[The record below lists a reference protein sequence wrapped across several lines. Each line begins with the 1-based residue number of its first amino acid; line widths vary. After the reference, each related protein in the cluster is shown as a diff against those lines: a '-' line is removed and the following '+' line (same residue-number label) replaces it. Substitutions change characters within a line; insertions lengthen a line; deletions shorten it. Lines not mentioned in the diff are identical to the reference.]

1 MPLDTDA
8 TAPTRSSASAAAL
21 NVAQTQDGPELGELA
36 SVPHAQ
42 ELGELGELE
51 ADADDAG
58 LRHHHHHHRHYSS
71 SSRTHISALRP
82 DLLSSGSQQVP
93 GSPSISSGSPSPPQ
107 LLRRDGKKF
116 VGCSP
121 FEDYELTTKLG
132 EGTFGEVHKA
142 IHKATGAQVALK
154 RVLMHNEKEGLP
166 ITAIREIKLLKS
178 LNHPNI
184 VPLSDMLVRHEV
196 QGQNLAP
203 SVYMV
208 FPYMAHDLTG
218 LLENPTVHLRPEHI
232 KLYLR
237 QLLEGTAYLHASRV
251 MHRDMKA
258 SNLLIDNEGRLYIAD
273 FGLARSFNPD
283 DRKDMTKCVVTRWYR
298 PPELLLGER
307 KYSTAIDM
315 WGIGC
320 IFAEMLVG
328 KPVFQGST
336 DLNQIEQVMRI
347 CGSPHDSLW
356 PGWRDMPDCKQVD
369 EFASYPRRVREE
381 FARFGD
387 DAVDLLDQLLQL
399 DPRRRPDAVAALN
412 HRLFFT
418 APFPARFEDMP
429 KFEHSH
435 EFDRRK
441 QRQQQRQQ
449 QQQSSHLSAGHQPA
463 NLQHPPPVPP
473 PVPPHA
479 PPHHQISQRSHQQQP
494 PPHPSHISS
503 PTRRGRDSSR
513 GAWRDDSYTR
523 PSRND
528 GYRDS
533 SNRDHS
539 SRRSYNHSHGHS
551 HGHSNNRPS
560 ASRSNNT
567 RHPYSRNTG
576 GGGTDA
582 GWRRDS

>member
-1 MPLDTDA
+1 MDRD
-8 TAPTRSSASAAAL
+8 AAAPS
-21 NVAQTQDGPELGELA
+21 NRAAAAMAVRAQDGPELGELA
-36 SVPHAQ
+36 SVPQ
-42 ELGELGELE
+42 VEELGELGELE
-51 ADADDAG
+51 PDAADAE
-58 LRHHHHHHRHYSS
+58 LHHRRHYST

-82 DLLSSGSQQVP
+82 DLLGSGSQQVP

-107 LLRRDGKKF
+107 QLRRDGKKF
-116 VGCSP
+116 IGCSP

-142 IHKATGAQVALK
+142 VHKATGAQVALK

-178 LNHPNI
+178 LSHPNI

-196 QGQNLAP
+196 TQGQSTAP

-283 DRKDMTKCVVTRWYR
+283 DKKDMTKCVVTRWYR

-336 DLNQIEQVMRI
+336 DLNQIEQVMRV

-369 EFASYPRRVREE
+369 EFANYPRRVREE

-387 DAVDLLDQLLQL
+387 DAADLLDQLLQL
-399 DPRRRPDAVAALN
+399 DPRRRPDAATALS

-418 APFPARFEDMP
+418 SPFPARFEDMP
-429 KFEHSH
+429 RFEHSH

-449 QQQSSHLSAGHQPA
+449 QQQSNLSSGHQPA
-463 NLQHPPPVPP
+463 HLPQQPPPPP
-473 PVPPHA
+473 PLHQPPPL
-479 PPHHQISQRSHQQQP
+479 PPHHHQSTASQRSHYPQHSHQQ
-494 PPHPSHISS
+494 HSS
-503 PTRRGRDSSR
+503 PVRRGRDSSR
-513 GAWRDDSYTR
+513 GAWRDDSYVR

-528 GYRDS
+528 GYRDGP
-533 SNRDHS
+533 NRDSYTRDSS
-539 SRRSYNHSHGHS
+539 SRRNNNNHSSSGNS
-551 HGHSNNRPS
+551 RSS
-560 ASRSNNT
+560 ASRNAH
-567 RHPYSRNTG
+567 HPYSRNNG
-576 GGGTDA
+576 GSDA
-582 GWRRDS
+582 GWR

>member
-1 MPLDTDA
+1 MDKDA
-8 TAPTRSSASAAAL
+8 IAPTRSSAAAASAAA
-21 NVAQTQDGPELGELA
+21 QTQNGPELGELA
-36 SVPHAQ
+36 SAPHTQ

-51 ADADDAG
+51 ELEVDTE
-58 LRHHHHHHRHYSS
+58 LHHRRNYST

-116 VGCSP
+116 IGCSP

-142 IHKATGAQVALK
+142 VHKATGAQVALK

-184 VPLSDMLVRHEV
+184 VPLSDMLVRHET
-196 QGQNLAP
+196 QGQNAAP

-283 DRKDMTKCVVTRWYR
+283 DKKDMTKCVVTRWYR

-369 EFASYPRRVREE
+369 EFANYPRRVREE

-387 DAVDLLDQLLQL
+387 DAADLLDQLLQL

-418 APFPARFEDMP
+418 SPFPARFEDMP

-449 QQQSSHLSAGHQPA
+449 QQQNSNLSAGHQPA
-463 NLQHPPPVPP
+463 HTQHPPLPP
-473 PVPPHA
+473 PPLPPHA
-479 PPHHQISQRSHQQQP
+479 PPHHQASQRSYHQPQ
-494 PPHPSHISS
+494 HPSQLSS
-503 PTRRGRDSSR
+503 PVRRGRDSSR
-513 GAWRDDSYTR
+513 GAWPEDT
-523 PSRND
+523 
-528 GYRDS
+528 
-533 SNRDHS
+533 
-539 SRRSYNHSHGHS
+539 
-551 HGHSNNRPS
+551 
-560 ASRSNNT
+560 
-567 RHPYSRNTG
+567 
-576 GGGTDA
+576 
-582 GWRRDS
+582 

>member
-1 MPLDTDA
+1 M
-8 TAPTRSSASAAAL
+8 
-21 NVAQTQDGPELGELA
+21 
-36 SVPHAQ
+36 
-42 ELGELGELE
+42 
-51 ADADDAG
+51 
-58 LRHHHHHHRHYSS
+58 
-71 SSRTHISALRP
+71 RP
-82 DLLSSGSQQVP
+82 DLLGSGSQQVP

-116 VGCSP
+116 IGCSP

-142 IHKATGAQVALK
+142 VHKATGAHVALK

-196 QGQNLAP
+196 QGQNAAP

-237 QLLEGTAYLHASRV
+237 QLLEGTAYLHASRI

-283 DRKDMTKCVVTRWYR
+283 DKKDMTKCVVTRWYR

-369 EFASYPRRVREE
+369 EFTNYPRRVREE
-381 FARFGD
+381 FACFGD
-387 DAVDLLDQLLQL
+387 DAADLLDQLLQL
-399 DPRRRPDAVAALN
+399 DPRRRPDAATALS

-418 APFPARFEDMP
+418 SPFPARFEDMP

-449 QQQSSHLSAGHQPA
+449 QQQQNSELSAGHQPA
-463 NLQHPPPVPP
+463 HMQHPPL
-473 PVPPHA
+473 PPHA
-479 PPHHQISQRSHQQQP
+479 PPHHHQQLSQRSNNQSSNPAQL
-494 PPHPSHISS
+494 SS
-503 PTRRGRDSSR
+503 PVRRGRDSSR
-513 GAWRDDSYTR
+513 SAWREDSYSR
-523 PSRND
+523 PSRYD

-533 SNRDHS
+533 SNRDYS
-539 SRRSYNHSHGHS
+539 SRRNHNHSHSHSSNHGHG
-551 HGHSNNRPS
+551 HGHSNSNDRTS
-560 ASRSNNT
+560 APRNNNSY
-567 RHPYSRNTG
+567 HPYSRNTG
-576 GGGTDA
+576 GGGD
-582 GWRRDS
+582 R

>member
-1 MPLDTDA
+1 MDRDARAPSSSTAAA
-8 TAPTRSSASAAAL
+8 TAAL
-21 NVAQTQDGPELGELA
+21 TQNGPELGELA
-36 SVPHAQ
+36 SVPHGE
-42 ELGELGELE
+42 ELGELVELE
-51 ADADDAG
+51 ADATDSG
-58 LRHHHHHHRHYSS
+58 LHHRRHYST
-71 SSRTHISALRP
+71 SSRTHLSVLRP

-116 VGCSP
+116 IGCSP

-142 IHKATGAQVALK
+142 VHKATGSQVALK

-184 VPLSDMLVRHEV
+184 VPLSDMLVRHEIT
-196 QGQNLAP
+196 QGQNSAP

-237 QLLEGTAYLHASRV
+237 QLLEGTAYLHTSRV

-283 DRKDMTKCVVTRWYR
+283 DKKDMTKCVVTRWYR

-369 EFASYPRRVREE
+369 EFANYPRRVREE

-387 DAVDLLDQLLQL
+387 DAADLLDQLLQL
-399 DPRRRPDAVAALN
+399 DPRRRPDAATALG
-412 HRLFFT
+412 HRLFCT
-418 APFPARFEDMP
+418 APFPARYEDMP

-449 QQQSSHLSAGHQPA
+449 QQSNLSSGHQPA
-463 NLQHPPPVPP
+463 HLQQQPPLPPLHQPPPL
-473 PVPPHA
+473 
-479 PPHHQISQRSHQQQP
+479 PPHHQSTTSQRSH
-494 PPHPSHISS
+494 HPQYPNQHSS
-503 PTRRGRDSSR
+503 PVRRGRDSSR
-513 GAWRDDSYTR
+513 GAWRDDSYASR

-528 GYRDS
+528 GHRDS
-533 SNRDHS
+533 SNRDSFNRDSS
-539 SRRSYNHSHGHS
+539 SRRS
-551 HGHSNNRPS
+551 NNYSSGNSRTS
-560 ASRSNNT
+560 ASRNAH
-567 RHPYSRNTG
+567 HPYSRNNG
-576 GGGTDA
+576 GSSDA
-582 GWRRDS
+582 GWR